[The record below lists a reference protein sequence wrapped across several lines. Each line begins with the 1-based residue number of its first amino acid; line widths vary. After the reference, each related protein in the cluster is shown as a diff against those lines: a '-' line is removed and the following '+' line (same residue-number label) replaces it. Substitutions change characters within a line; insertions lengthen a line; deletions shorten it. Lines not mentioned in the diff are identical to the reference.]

1 METAEHW
8 EKVYATKRSDQVS
21 WYQPHLDL
29 SLRMI
34 ADVGRE
40 HPDVAIIDVGGGE
53 STLVDDLFARGYTD
67 LTVLDL
73 SKTAIEVTKQRIGA
87 DAGRVTWLHGDV
99 TTLPLPERRFDVW
112 HDRAVFHFLTQPADR
127 VAYVRQVARSVKIGG
142 RVIIATFGPE
152 GPAQCSGLDV
162 VRYDGKS
169 LHDEFGPRF
178 TLIDHVTEIH
188 RTPWGAVQQF
198 MYCYC
203 DLVG

>member
-1 METAEHW
+1 MTSALGEECDPQPLLFAGECVEERNVDSHAAKGVAPMETAEHW

-99 TTLPLPERRFDVW
+99 TTLPLPERRFG
-112 HDRAVFHFLTQPADR
+112 
-127 VAYVRQVARSVKIGG
+127 RS
-142 RVIIATFGPE
+142 
-152 GPAQCSGLDV
+152 
-162 VRYDGKS
+162 
-169 LHDEFGPRF
+169 
-178 TLIDHVTEIH
+178 
-188 RTPWGAVQQF
+188 
-198 MYCYC
+198 
-203 DLVG
+203 